1 MACPTC
7 DRVRNYLNQAVADSM
22 SMLRDQGL
30 ARDQLDP
37 ASGNLGV
44 LGRVSFAQPTVG
56 KVAQEGVKAV
66 RRATRKESKQR
77 KAMSKAMKWANE
89 RGKLKNGNWRAGWD
103 RSRCMREAH
112 KKAKEMCR

>member
-1 MACPTC
+1 ML
-7 DRVRNYLNQAVADSM
+7 REKLEEHV
-22 SMLRDQGL
+22 SMLREQGL

-56 KVAQEGVKAV
+56 KVVQEGVKAV

-77 KAMSKAMKWANE
+77 KAMSTAMKWANK
-89 RGKLKNGNWRAGWD
+89 RGKLKNGNWRKGWD

>member
-1 MACPTC
+1 
-7 DRVRNYLNQAVADSM
+7 M

-30 ARDQLDP
+30 TRDQMDLG
-37 ASGNLGV
+37 SGNLGV
-44 LGRVSFAQPTVG
+44 LGRVSLSAPTVG

-89 RGKLKNGNWRAGWD
+89 RGKLKNGSWRKGWD
-103 RSRCMREAH
+103 LSRCMREAH
-112 KKAKEMCR
+112 KKAKEMCK